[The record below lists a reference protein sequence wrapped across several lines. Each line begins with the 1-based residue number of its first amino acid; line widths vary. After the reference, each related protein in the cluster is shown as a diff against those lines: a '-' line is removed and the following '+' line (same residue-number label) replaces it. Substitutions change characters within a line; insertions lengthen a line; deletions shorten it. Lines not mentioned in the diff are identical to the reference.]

1 MSGTA
6 TSPNH
11 FSFILA
17 WLRALPIDCKVH
29 RPLFVLHS
37 ALHVRSTTLLR
48 QWRSRDHPPR
58 RASVAVSLLPAQCAA
73 RWWQTRVLPDKTSSS
88 SQDSPLLLPSWPPP
102 IHLAQ
107 RAPAVCSPATL
118 PIADNRQTLPRLRA
132 HQDQE
137 IGRA

>member
-37 ALHVRSTTLLR
+37 ALHVRSTTLVR
-48 QWRSRDHPPR
+48 QWQSRDLPPR

-73 RWWQTRVLPDKTSSS
+73 RWWQTRALPDKTASS
-88 SQDSPLLLPSWPPP
+88 SQDFQPLSPAWPPL
-102 IHLAQ
+102 HLAQ
-107 RAPAVCSPATL
+107 RAPAVCLPPANL
-118 PIADNRQTLPRLRA
+118 PIANNRQTLPRLHA
-132 HQDQE
+132 
-137 IGRA
+137 